1 MGVRGRCS
9 LPPSPC
15 PPSRALNSAN
25 CRSKDG
31 RAVGRADGGPLRC
44 SCCEGLS
51 SRSLAHPL
59 NVLSLTHSLG
69 LSLYFS
75 LYAAG
80 ERTRH
85 SPFSHREN
93 DGFTFGTIRDSH
105 ETISSVVL
113 AKKGRRLSKY
123 SFQCLGDAA
132 LRILLENT
140 WHLWYI

>member
-1 MGVRGRCS
+1 MQ
-9 LPPSPC
+9 PPSLSLSSFSGLEQRQLPIE
-15 PPSRALNSAN
+15 
-25 CRSKDG
+25 G
-31 RAVGRADGGPLRC
+31 RAGGRAAGGPLRC

-59 NVLSLTHSLG
+59 NVLSLTHSRG

-85 SPFSHREN
+85 SPFSQREN